1 MEFIEIENFG
11 GRQVIMP
18 IDNIAYITEYKNS
31 ALTDIKT
38 CLHLKSEEKLFMS
51 RSSIENIKIQ
61 LKYLKNDNK

>member
-11 GRQVIMP
+11 GRKVIMP

-38 CLHLKSEEKLFMS
+38 CLHLKSEKALFMS
-51 RSSIENIKIQ
+51 RTSIEEIEIK
-61 LKYLKNDNK
+61 LKYLRNDNK

>member
-38 CLHLKSEEKLFMS
+38 CLHLKSEKALFMS
-51 RSSIENIKIQ
+51 RT
-61 LKYLKNDNK
+61 LHRRY